1 MSDKVIKNDKSSDSP
16 ETAVKEKAVSLK
28 DLAASLKLSPTTV
41 SLVLNS
47 APTADSIPQATQ
59 DRIFEAARNL
69 KYRPNQIARSLRAR
83 RTHTIGVL
91 IPEMSEGYS
100 TTVLSGI
107 EEKLLEEDYFYFVVS
122 HWHREE
128 MIERHTR
135 FFADRCVEGI
145 LAVDTPQNQQ
155 TFLPVVS
162 ISGHDQTKGVT
173 NIVLNH
179 EQAGLLAVEHLV
191 KLGHKKI
198 AVIKGQTFSSDT
210 EVRWHA
216 VREAALK
223 FGIPIKDSLVSQ
235 LVGTN
240 PTIEP
245 GRLATKQ
252 LLEKNVDFTALLAF
266 NDISAFG
273 AIRALREAGR
283 RVPEDV
289 SVIGFDD
296 IYAAEFHHPSLT
308 TIRQPL
314 KKMGSLG
321 AEYLLKKIREDGN
334 DESPADVVVEPELIV
349 RQSTAQAEE

>member
-1 MSDKVIKNDKSSDSP
+1 MSDGVNKNSNGFF
-16 ETAVKEKAVSLK
+16 EGEGREKAVSLK

-47 APTADSIPQATQ
+47 APTADSIPQTTQ
-59 DRIFEAARNL
+59 DRIFEAARKL
-69 KYRPNQIARSLRAR
+69 KYRPNHIARSLRAR

-107 EEKLLEEDYFYFVVS
+107 EEKLLEEEYFYFVVS

-128 MIERHTR
+128 IIERHLR
-135 FFADRCVEGI
+135 FFVDRSVEGI
-145 LAVDTPQNQQ
+145 LAVDTPQNHQ

-173 NIVLNH
+173 NIVLDH
-179 EQAGLLAVEHLV
+179 ERAGVLAVEHLV

-210 EVRWHA
+210 EVRWNA
-216 VREAALK
+216 IREAALR
-223 FGIPIKDSLVSQ
+223 FEIPISKSLVSQ

-240 PTIEP
+240 PTLEP
-245 GRLATKQ
+245 GYLATKQ
-252 LLEKNVDFTALLAF
+252 LLSKDPGFTALLAF

-273 AIRALREAGR
+273 AVRALREAGLG
-283 RVPEDV
+283 VPQDV

-296 IYAAEFHHPSLT
+296 IYAAEFHFPSLT

-321 AEYLLKKIREDGN
+321 AEYLLKKIRQTAN
-334 DESPADVVVEPELIV
+334 DEFSPDVVVEPELII
-349 RQSTAQAEE
+349 RQSTAQAVK